1 MKNYPL
7 AVQIWIVIA
16 IITLSISIL
25 LAFILPSTLRD
36 FFTREIYASIHSAQ
50 DLVFNQF
57 DSNIYRDYIGSDF
70 FGKDE
75 QVLENIRTVKHFIIY
90 DDNKVIIS
98 SKLPTDFLKK
108 VQQEALTQE
117 NVSQEYRGD
126 IDGGKVFY
134 IISKG
139 KALGRDAF
147 LVSYMSDSYREDL
160 VETLFKKLINLMGL
174 VFLFSWIPAILLSRY
189 LSRPLVDLER
199 KVGKLANNE
208 WNEPIELNRKDEIGK
223 LGFSIEYLRKQLIR
237 QDEAEQSFLQHVS
250 HELKTPVMVIQSFT
264 QAIKDGIY
272 PKGTLEDSID
282 TIDDEAKRLEKKIKN
297 LLYLTKLDYL
307 SNHEVDKINFSLDS
321 LIKDIVDRFSW
332 HRADINWSLD
342 LMPISIVGD
351 VEQWKIVI
359 ENLLDNQMRYAN
371 SKILISLKRVDNK
384 TILKIWND
392 GPAIEEKL
400 LKTMFNKFNKG
411 YKGEFGL
418 GLAIAYKVIKSHN
431 SNIFAIN
438 EKEGVSFYIEIFS

>member
-25 LAFILPSTLRD
+25 LAFILPYTLRD
-36 FFTREIYASIHSAQ
+36 FFTREIYASIHAAQ

-57 DSNIYRDYIGSDF
+57 DSDVYRDYIGSDF

-75 QVLENIRTVKHFIIY
+75 QVLENVRTVKHFIIY

-98 SKLPTDFLKK
+98 STLPADFLKK
-108 VQQEALTQE
+108 VQQEALVQE
-117 NVSQEYRGD
+117 YISQEYSGH
-126 IDGGKVFY
+126 IDGEKVFY

-139 KALGRDAF
+139 EALGRDAF
-147 LVSYMSDSYREDL
+147 LVSYMGDSYREDL
-160 VETLFKKLINLMGL
+160 VETLFAKLINLMGV

-189 LSRPLVDLER
+189 LSRPLVDLEK
-199 KVGKLANNE
+199 KVKKLANNE

-223 LGFSIEYLRKQLIR
+223 LGYSVEHLRKQLIR

-272 PKGTLEDSID
+272 PKGTLDDSID
-282 TIDDEAKRLEKKIKN
+282 VIDDEAKRLEKKIKN

-307 SNHEVDKINFSLDS
+307 SNHEIDKVNFSLDS
-321 LIKDIVDRFSW
+321 LIKEVVERFSW
-332 HRADINWSLD
+332 HRADINWNLELIPILIEGD
-342 LMPISIVGD
+342 L
-351 VEQWKIVI
+351 EQWKIAI

-371 SKILISLKRVDNK
+371 KQILISLKKSDNK
-384 TILKIWND
+384 IVLRIWND
-392 GPAIEEKL
+392 GPAIEEEL
-400 LKTMFNKFNKG
+400 LKSMFNKFNKG

-418 GLAIAYKVIKSHN
+418 GLAIAYKVVKSHN